1 MDPAQGEQRCHGA
14 CNVGRQPTVTGAQ
27 AWETAGRPQTHCD
40 VNHHLPPTRTP
51 VFSLLERQE
60 YLVSHIPALLFSA
73 DGLTETVL
81 VMDEEARRLFR
92 LGATPWEI
100 RFSRILNL
108 AVATING
115 TGALA
120 TPIVDDTSV
129 LAYVDK
135 EFEGPGSWT
144 WTFRDVSGNLLFQK
158 YQTTPKL
165 DIITS
170 DENMNELLAIV
181 ATLGISLG
189 ARLLARA
196 AVSAAAD
203 ILGQLA
209 VKLSV
214 VDAVSFSAAA
224 TSEEAIA
231 TAHLA
236 FSARRARALVA
247 LMKAEGREAVV
258 NLGGEFTPREVEL
271 HGPTQIS
278 VNPILPSRVA
288 GLGKRYIPFL
298 IKEPA
303 ENIGELFEP
312 GSVQGYVARDLET
325 GNLDVDRVASGM
337 FETLAPGKQ
346 LKLAFH
352 APFGETPEAFTERF
366 AKALADAGFKN
377 VRKPFKVLVIEAT
390 R

>member
-1 MDPAQGEQRCHGA
+1 MDPPQGEQRCHGA
-14 CNVGRQPTVTGAQ
+14 CNVGRQPTVTAAQ

-40 VNHHLPPTRTP
+40 VNHHLPPTRRP

-73 DGLTETVL
+73 DGLVETVL
-81 VMDEEARRLFR
+81 VLDEEARRLFR

-108 AVATING
+108 AVAAING

-120 TPIVDDTSV
+120 TPIVDDVSV

-135 EFEGPGSWT
+135 EFVGSGSWT
-144 WTFRDVSGNLLFQK
+144 WTFRDVSGNLLLQK

-165 DIITS
+165 DIIES

-181 ATLGISLG
+181 VTLGVSLG
-189 ARLLARA
+189 ARLLVRA
-196 AVSAAAD
+196 AVSAAGD

-231 TAHLA
+231 AAHLA
-236 FSARRARALVA
+236 FSARRARALVG
-247 LMKAEGREAVV
+247 LIKAEGREAVV
-258 NLGGEFTPREVEL
+258 NLGGEFSPKEVEL
-271 HGPTQIS
+271 FGPTHITINPSPRPS
-278 VNPILPSRVA
+278 VGS
-288 GLGKRYIPFL
+288 RYIPFL

-312 GSVQGYVARDLET
+312 GSVPGYVARE
-325 GNLDVDRVASGM
+325 LDTSSLNVDRIASGA
-337 FETLAPGKQ
+337 FKTLAPGKQ

-352 APFGETPEAFTERF
+352 AVGETPEAFTQRF
-366 AKALADAGFKN
+366 VNALVKAGFKRSN
-377 VRKPFKVLVIEAT
+377 IRTPFKVLVIEAT